1 VTKPSGP
8 RYLQIATDL
17 RERIERGDYAPGD
30 KIPTK
35 AELMAQW
42 GVALNTVD
50 RAVSELQKAGLI
62 ETHHGVGSFV
72 RSVPE
77 SEQQDPEKQI
87 AELRTRVAKLE
98 EQLAA
103 VYAHIGLVD
112 PNTSG
117 STR

>member
-1 VTKPSGP
+1 MTKPSGP
-8 RYLQIATDL
+8 RYQQIATDL

-35 AELMAQW
+35 SELMTQW

-72 RSVPE
+72 RAVTEPE
-77 SEQQDPEKQI
+77 QDPAEQI
-87 AELRTRVAKLE
+87 AELRGRVTHLE

-103 VYAHIGLVD
+103 VYAHIGLTAPD
-112 PNTSG
+112 TPSSAG
-117 STR
+117 